1 LHQNSITTA
10 TQIDDRD
17 LTDEVR
23 QEQHESHI
31 MLKLDRLSE
40 KFATE
45 LSQRSGDFLETTDI
59 RHPRY

>member
-1 LHQNSITTA
+1 
-10 TQIDDRD
+10 
-17 LTDEVR
+17 
-23 QEQHESHI
+23 